1 MEKKLRGMRLETKLR
16 IFIGITLIC
25 LMALSYI
32 WIAKMI
38 DDVAHDL
45 SREKVKTTYQYLLS
59 SLKAMSGGVSLEEV
73 PLEKLQNNLKALSS
87 QISYEVKLVAES
99 EPVETR
105 LDLAENENGAF
116 LTYRA
121 PLYEGGKNPGIGL
134 SITLPVD
141 DIFNRL
147 KTLRRILLAVIAP
160 AILVALAMTYYII
173 RSAVIEPVNHLKD
186 IAQRIVSGD
195 YSARSHITTGDELEE
210 FSKSFNKMIEHLE
223 NLNNNLDSKL
233 NDLGMAN
240 LQLYEMNRL
249 QREFMAVMSHE
260 LRTPLNSI
268 IGFSEILSQQ
278 WKGKIDEKQQ
288 KFLQNIYTSGKHL
301 LRLINEILDVAKIE
315 SGRLELHIDTVSIAG
330 VIESAL
336 SMIDAAEKERVP
348 VRLEIQESL
357 PAISSDEGRLI
368 QIVYN
373 LLSNAFKV
381 SPDGAPITIAA
392 RRTDNMVRLQIT
404 DSGPGIPADQIPLVF
419 EKFRQLDSSRTRNLG
434 GTGLGLSIVKELTSL
449 LGGKV
454 SVDSEVGKGSTF
466 TIEIPLSRHGPN
478 S

>member
-1 MEKKLRGMRLETKLR
+1 
-16 IFIGITLIC
+16 
-25 LMALSYI
+25 
-32 WIAKMI
+32 
-38 DDVAHDL
+38 
-45 SREKVKTTYQYLLS
+45 
-59 SLKAMSGGVSLEEV
+59 
-73 PLEKLQNNLKALSS
+73 
-87 QISYEVKLVAES
+87 
-99 EPVETR
+99 
-105 LDLAENENGAF
+105 
-116 LTYRA
+116 
-121 PLYEGGKNPGIGL
+121 
-134 SITLPVD
+134 
-141 DIFNRL
+141 
-147 KTLRRILLAVIAP
+147 
-160 AILVALAMTYYII
+160 
-173 RSAVIEPVNHLKD
+173 
-186 IAQRIVSGD
+186 
-195 YSARSHITTGDELEE
+195 
-210 FSKSFNKMIEHLE
+210 
-223 NLNNNLDSKL
+223 
-233 NDLGMAN
+233 MAN